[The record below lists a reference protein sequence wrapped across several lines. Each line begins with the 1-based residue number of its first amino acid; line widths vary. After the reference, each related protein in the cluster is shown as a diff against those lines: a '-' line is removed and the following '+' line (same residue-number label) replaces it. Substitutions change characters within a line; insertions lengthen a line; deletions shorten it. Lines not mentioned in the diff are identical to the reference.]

1 MKGEI
6 LMYIPGLKGIV
17 AAETK
22 ISHIDGEKGVLS
34 YRGYNILEI
43 TKKYSFEETAYLLWF
58 GVFPNKEQLKFL
70 KDQLTSNRELPKHV
84 EELLSL
90 LPAEMD
96 MMSVLRTAI
105 SAIGGKDY
113 TWKPTVEQAIKLTA
127 LFPTMIAYRKHQLE
141 GKPIIRPSKD
151 LNHVEN
157 YLYMLNGKIPSKAHT
172 NALETY
178 MILTM
183 EHGMNASTFAA
194 RVTVSTE
201 SDLVSAI
208 TSAIGTMKGP
218 LHGGAP
224 SEVIDLLNEIHM
236 MGNAEKVLR
245 TKLANGEKLMGFG
258 HRVYKTVDPRAVAL
272 KAKLI
277 DFAGQDPWL
286 DLAVNVEK
294 IGIELLQEFKPG
306 RSLYTN
312 VEFYASAIMNAIQME
327 PELFTPTFSASRVV
341 GWSAHVLEQ
350 SEKNIIFRPESNFIG
365 EFHNEMITAF

>member
-58 GVFPNKEQLKFL
+58 GEFPNKEQLKFL
-70 KDQLTSNRELPKHV
+70 KDQLSSFRELPKHV
-84 EELLSL
+84 EELLSH

-113 TWKPTVEQAIKLTA
+113 TWKPTVEQAMRLTA
-127 LFPTMIAYRKHQLE
+127 LFPTMIAYRKNQLE
-141 GKPIIRPSKD
+141 GKPFIHPSKD

-157 YLYMLNGKIPSKAHT
+157 YLYMLNGKVPSKAHA

-224 SEVIDLLNEIHM
+224 SEVIDLLNEIHV
-236 MGNAEKVLR
+236 MGDAEEVVR

-258 HRVYKTVDPRAVAL
+258 HRVYKTVDPRAAAL
-272 KAKLI
+272 KAKI
-277 DFAGQDPWL
+277 KDFTGQDPWL
-286 DLAVNVEK
+286 DLALNVEK
-294 IGIELLQEFKPG
+294 IGIELLQEYKPG

-312 VEFYASAIMNAIQME
+312 VEFYAAAIMNAIQME

-350 SEKNIIFRPESNFIG
+350 SEKNVIFRPESNFIG
-365 EFHNEMITAF
+365 EFHNELTTAF